1 MASLVKLGGVGVSNQ
16 RGDAGVQRGG
26 GGGGIQGEHLE
37 TLYNRRGRVGRSF
50 MRRLQRRR
58 LRRLPLQ

>member
-26 GGGGIQGEHLE
+26 GGKQ
-37 TLYNRRGRVGRSF
+37 TGRTS
-50 MRRLQRRR
+50 
-58 LRRLPLQ
+58 